1 MPILDTQSTTKRKI
15 RRLTEWERREN
26 NERNESR
33 KKAKKKQVEA
43 NRKELGTPPTY
54 PTAIERYTENAY
66 PNCHFG
72 CLGCETPS
80 AENCIYLRS
89 EVKVES

>member
-1 MPILDTQSTTKRKI
+1 MPISDTQSTTKRKT

-43 NRKELGTPPTY
+43 NRKELGTPETHQ
-54 PTAIERYTENAY
+54 TRIERFTKKEK
-66 PNCHFG
+66 
-72 CLGCETPS
+72 
-80 AENCIYLRS
+80 
-89 EVKVES
+89 VKVES